1 VTHRFMS
8 REAIEARR
16 QRVRE
21 LLEKYPDMS
30 TSVIQQRTGAGD
42 DIVRRIRAQMRREKR
57 VE

>member
-1 VTHRFMS
+1 MS